1 MNWSSNFA
9 VLRRQHSDA
18 LTNITIAP
26 LTSLTGNEE
35 PTIVTV
41 KEGRANVKLMLLLG
55 NAL

>member
-9 VLRRQHSDA
+9 VLRRQHPDT
-18 LTNITIAP
+18 LTNITTAS